1 MTPVNI
7 ALTVFVIVVVLLAI
21 LFLWLAHTFTKMD
34 FLEKE
39 IYENELIEELND
51 DLAKKA
57 LDEIDLRDKLTDITK
72 QTLYKCPTDTKGRS
86 CKHYNGATGYID
98 IDCKDCDWWNN
109 GVRPSKGF
117 GM

>member
-39 IYENELIEELND
+39 IYENELIEEL
-51 DLAKKA
+51 KEVMK
-57 LDEIDLRDKLTDITK
+57 
-72 QTLYKCPTDTKGRS
+72 
-86 CKHYNGATGYID
+86 
-98 IDCKDCDWWNN
+98 
-109 GVRPSKGF
+109 
-117 GM
+117 